1 MKFRVEIETED
12 EPTAESIRAIVDVI
26 PKATLTAFDPDYTE
40 TGDNPVNDDAR

>member
-26 PKATLTAFDPDYTE
+26 PKATLTAFDPDRTD
-40 TGDNPVNDDAR
+40 TGDKVANND